1 MPEVSFEENKLNI
14 DDKSISFDLNIYN
27 AIVLDDK
34 VVVMLDVPNENPMLD
49 NIIAFDFTGQFLWT
63 VQPFKE
69 RFPEKK
75 IWMWTGYLFDN
86 IPNKELLEYADFV
99 VDGQFQIDKKDLRLK
114 FRGSSNQRI
123 WEKRNGEWCL

>member
-1 MPEVSFEENKLNI
+1 MPEISFEENKLNI

-69 RFPEKK
+69 RFPEIKMTTPYVGMFKRDDGNINATNFYGICVEISAKDGK
-75 IWMWTGYLFDN
+75 ILSKATS
-86 IPNKELLEYADFV
+86 
-99 VDGQFQIDKKDLRLK
+99 R
-114 FRGSSNQRI
+114 
-123 WEKRNGEWCL
+123 

>member
-69 RFPEKK
+69 R
-75 IWMWTGYLFDN
+75 
-86 IPNKELLEYADFV
+86 
-99 VDGQFQIDKKDLRLK
+99 
-114 FRGSSNQRI
+114 
-123 WEKRNGEWCL
+123 